1 MPRCLVRWRLLMIKL
16 LAFLLYICTDITN
29 MHEKPFPNVFLT
41 ILLFEF
47 FFFSFLFFGFH
58 MPLQHGLFIRYSPLV
73 KDS

>member
-47 FFFSFLFFGFH
+47 FFFSFLFFWVPYATSARPFYQIF
-58 MPLQHGLFIRYSPLV
+58 PPR
-73 KDS
+73 